1 MYIATTSWYY
11 DYLVIGF
18 ASSISYYICIFFILS
33 RSNKNVNIKPSAN
46 DASPETLPYIFYM
59 LYLWIN
65 SCFVAKLSFVFPG
78 LKKCNIGII
87 SWAKFIE
94 PYGFADLKLW
104 CLNFVSEGLCDYW
117 NGNET
122 WISNVV
128 LTARFYDNIHQVRSQ
143 SNDLESQIIF
153 LIAGNKIKGT
163 NQNSQKLLVS
173 PLIEG
178 GQP

>member
-33 RSNKNVNIKPSAN
+33 RSNKNVDIKPSARN
-46 DASPETLPYIFYM
+46 SGNFTFYL
-59 LYLWIN
+59 LYVICGSTRALLLNCPLFSRFKKMKHRNHI
-65 SCFVAKLSFVFPG
+65 LSKVYRAIWFR
-78 LKKCNIGII
+78 
-87 SWAKFIE
+87 
-94 PYGFADLKLW
+94 W

-128 LTARFYDNIHQVRSQ
+128 LTACFYDNIHQVRSQ

-153 LIAGNKIKGT
+153 LIAGNKIRIAK
-163 NQNSQKLLVS
+163 SC
-173 PLIEG
+173 
-178 GQP
+178 